1 MGLAVVT
8 WKKRM
13 FEVAF
18 VIVWG
23 LIYLACWLLPF
34 QLSTRIAMR
43 PYGGWLRFLVV
54 LLCSVL
60 AAAICFVSTITV
72 FAYDI
77 APAGTFM
84 ETLFIGIGLSIWA
97 TMRGEKRVPAAV
109 FE

>member
-1 MGLAVVT
+1 
-8 WKKRM
+8 M
-13 FEVAF
+13 FEAAF

-34 QLSTRIAMR
+34 QLSKRTAMHR
-43 PYGGWLRFLVV
+43 YAGWLRFLVI

-60 AAAICFVSTITV
+60 AIVICFVSTITV
-72 FAYDI
+72 FAYHI

-84 ETLFIGIGLSIWA
+84 ETLFVGIGLSIWA
-97 TMRGEKRVPAAV
+97 TMRGKKRVPASV